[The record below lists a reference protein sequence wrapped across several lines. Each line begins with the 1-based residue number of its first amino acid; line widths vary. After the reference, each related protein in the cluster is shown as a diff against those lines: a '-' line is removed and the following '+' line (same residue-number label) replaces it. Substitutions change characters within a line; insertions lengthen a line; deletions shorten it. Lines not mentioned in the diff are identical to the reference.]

1 MMKFLMISCK
11 EASFLTAKKEEG
23 KLSLSES
30 LKLSFHMSMCEFC
43 TRFQR
48 QMRRIRRESPH
59 IHSEEELSPAGQERM
74 EQLIRDQYL

>member
-23 KLSLSES
+23 KLSFGES
-30 LKLSFHMSMCEFC
+30 LKLWFHTSMCEFC
-43 TRFQR
+43 TRFYK
-48 QMRRIRRESPH
+48 QMRRIGGESPH
-59 IHSEEELSPAGQERM
+59 VHSEEELSPAGRERI